1 MADGTQHALK
11 RVRPPRVQLTYD
23 VETGDAI
30 EKMEL
35 PFIVGVMA
43 DLAGKNNSELP
54 PLSERKFSEI
64 DRDNFNDAMASIK
77 PTIAVSVPNKLND
90 DGGNIN
96 AELTFKSMD
105 DFEPVNVI
113 KQVAP
118 LKELYDA
125 RTRLNDLLAKLDG
138 NDDLDQLLGDVVAN
152 TERQSEVKEAVNG
165 LTQGSASEDETGTD
179 GVDEPEEG

>member
-23 VETGDAI
+23 VEIGDAI
-30 EKMEL
+30 QKMEL

-54 PLSERKFSEI
+54 PLSERKFTEI
-64 DRDNFNDAMASIK
+64 DRDNFNDAMASMK
-77 PTIAVSVPNKLND
+77 PSIAVSVPNKIND

-96 AELTFKSMD
+96 AELTFETMD
-105 DFEPVNVI
+105 DFEPANVI
-113 KQVAP
+113 TRVDP
-118 LKELYDA
+118 LRDLFEE
-125 RTRLNDLLAKLDG
+125 RMRLNDLLAKLDG

-152 TERQSEVKEAVNG
+152 TERQSEVKAAVNG
-165 LTQGSASEDETGTD
+165 LPQADDGAEETGSDD
-179 GVDEPEEG
+179 GDEA